1 MRPKVSL
8 ENKITIFTYAAI
20 ILIAIHTLFDLEP
33 FGPYL
38 AMIFLAEFVGGF
50 FAFISS
56 FILLKLFERRSYLSY
71 VLAIVTAAMAAL
83 VMLLAFYVLELMG
96 IMLVWFASL
105 ITVKIIRL
113 AIASRD
119 IKTLRA
125 EANLSAL
132 AIFTLLGSMVLVFE
146 INKAA
151 GPAAASFSLWAVI
164 YFLALIIFTY
174 WEGLLGGIHIF
185 EFLSRR
191 R

>member
-125 EANLSAL
+125 EANLS
-132 AIFTLLGSMVLVFE
+132 S
-146 INKAA
+146 
-151 GPAAASFSLWAVI
+151 
-164 YFLALIIFTY
+164 LIIFTFLVSMVLLTEMGGEAWAIVYFSAIAVFTY
-174 WEGLLGGIHIF
+174 WEDSFGRFNIF
-185 EFLSRR
+185 ELISMGYRR
-191 R
+191 